1 MFGLMTTVWP
11 GLTKACMPP
20 SVSTAFLTISAR
32 VPLRTATRSG
42 MPEAA
47 EAPASWAN
55 RESMSDMA
63 ASAPA
68 AAVLFKKV
76 RLSVIFMP
84 TSVVYPR
91 MREHAEGFMPLPNTR
106 PAKKQPV
113 ILPAPEFHKRIVIQ
127 AELLYN
133 PVMKCSLLSRPMTC
147 AHDWISRVVSPGDA
161 VVDATAGNGHDTV
174 FLARLVGPSGQVHA
188 FDVQEEAIRAT
199 RERLEKEGLLTP
211 SVRLHLAS
219 HDRLAELVRSP
230 VKAIV
235 FNLGYLPGGDKKT
248 VTRTECTLAA
258 LEQAAALIA
267 PNGLL
272 SVMCY
277 PGHEGGKEEAE
288 AVEAFLS
295 RLPHH
300 SWRAGKYQL
309 LNTGTPAPFQICAF
323 RLD

>member
-1 MFGLMTTVWP
+1 
-11 GLTKACMPP
+11 
-20 SVSTAFLTISAR
+20 
-32 VPLRTATRSG
+32 
-42 MPEAA
+42 
-47 EAPASWAN
+47 
-55 RESMSDMA
+55 
-63 ASAPA
+63 
-68 AAVLFKKV
+68 
-76 RLSVIFMP
+76 
-84 TSVVYPR
+84 
-91 MREHAEGFMPLPNTR
+91 
-106 PAKKQPV
+106 
-113 ILPAPEFHKRIVIQ
+113 
-127 AELLYN
+127 
-133 PVMKCSLLSRPMTC
+133 MKCSLLSRPMTC
-147 AHDWISRVVSPGDA
+147 THDWISRVVSPGDA

-219 HDRLAELVRSP
+219 HDRLAELVGGP

-309 LNTGTPAPFQICAF
+309 LNTGNTGSLPDMRLQAGLTSPPPGVRERPQARRSFIHSTTCARARARCDMEF
-323 RLD
+323 FTSMGSWAKLRSYPSGTNSGS

>member
-1 MFGLMTTVWP
+1 MLF
-11 GLTKACMPP
+11 
-20 SVSTAFLTISAR
+20 
-32 VPLRTATRSG
+32 RS
-42 MPEAA
+42 
-47 EAPASWAN
+47 
-55 RESMSDMA
+55 
-63 ASAPA
+63 
-68 AAVLFKKV
+68 
-76 RLSVIFMP
+76 
-84 TSVVYPR
+84 
-91 MREHAEGFMPLPNTR
+91 
-106 PAKKQPV
+106 
-113 ILPAPEFHKRIVIQ
+113 
-127 AELLYN
+127 
-133 PVMKCSLLSRPMTC
+133 
-147 AHDWISRVVSPGDA
+147 
-161 VVDATAGNGHDTV
+161 
-174 FLARLVGPSGQVHA
+174 
-188 FDVQEEAIRAT
+188 
-199 RERLEKEGLLTP
+199 P

-219 HDRLAELVRSP
+219 HDRLAELVGGP

-295 RLPHH
+295 LLPHH

>member
-1 MFGLMTTVWP
+1 MQG
-11 GLTKACMPP
+11 
-20 SVSTAFLTISAR
+20 
-32 VPLRTATRSG
+32 
-42 MPEAA
+42 
-47 EAPASWAN
+47 
-55 RESMSDMA
+55 
-63 ASAPA
+63 
-68 AAVLFKKV
+68 
-76 RLSVIFMP
+76 
-84 TSVVYPR
+84 
-91 MREHAEGFMPLPNTR
+91 HAEDFEPLPNTC

-147 AHDWISRVVSPGDA
+147 AHDWISRVVFPGDA

-174 FLARLVGPSGQVHA
+174 FLARLAGPSGQVHA
-188 FDVQEEAIRAT
+188 FDVQKEAICAT

-211 SVRLHLAS
+211 AVRLHLAS
-219 HDRLAELVRSP
+219 HDRLAELVGGP
-230 VKAIV
+230 VKAVV

-248 VTRTECTLAA
+248 VTRTKSTLAA